1 MRVLVT
7 GAGGFLGLAIAN
19 RLIARGDD
27 VHSFSRSTHPTL
39 ETLGVTQ
46 HRGDLAD
53 ARAVDA
59 AVEGCDLVFHVA
71 ARPGA
76 WGPYRA
82 YHDTNVRGTQHV
94 LTACRSHGVR
104 DLVYTSTPSVISR
117 GEDLEGVDET
127 TPHPSSFRA
136 HYPATKAIAENMVR
150 QASDDALRTVS
161 LRPHLVW
168 GPGDTSLL
176 PRLVS
181 RARRGRLRR
190 IGATEKLIDTTF
202 IDDAVDAHLLAA
214 DALAAE
220 NVDHVAGNVYFI
232 SGPKP
237 VGTWTMIDRM
247 LAAAGLP
254 PVTRRISRT
263 SAHLV
268 ASLCELTYGLLRLRA
283 EPPLTRWVVDELSTA
298 HWFDIGAARR
308 DLGYDPAVT
317 LDVGMERLAAWWQ
330 SEDHHHA

>member
-7 GAGGFLGLAIAN
+7 GAGGFLGFAIAN

-27 VHSFSRSTHPTL
+27 VRSFSRSAHAKL

-53 ARAVDA
+53 ARAVAA

-82 YHDTNVRGTQHV
+82 YHDTNVRGTQNI
-94 LTACRSHGVR
+94 LSACRTHGVR

-117 GEDLEGVDET
+117 GEDLEGVDESA
-127 TPHPSSFRA
+127 PYPASFRA
-136 HYPATKAIAENMVR
+136 HYPATKAIAERMVR
-150 QASDDALRTVS
+150 QACDDTLRTVS

-214 DALAAE
+214 DALASAT
-220 NVDHVAGNVYFI
+220 VAGNVYFI

-247 LAAAGLP
+247 LATAGLP

-268 ASLCELTYGLLRLRA
+268 ASLGELTYGLLRLRA

-308 DLGYDPAVT
+308 DLGYDPTVT
-317 LDVGMERLAAWWQ
+317 LDAGMERLAAWWQ
-330 SEDHHHA
+330 SEGNRHV